1 MGRFIFSYSIFSRIF
16 TLHRVK
22 WRCWR
27 WRGWRRAEVTLT
39 GDSSN
44 RPAEDP
50 LSEPDSPTQRI
61 GTTTRVSAADIP
73 TRRTTEENAACAATQ
88 SKDLCCTRL
97 VESSPTES
105 L

>member
-1 MGRFIFSYSIFSRIF
+1 MGLRLVFSYSIFSRIF
-16 TLHRVK
+16 TIYRVK
-22 WRCWR
+22 WRWC
-27 WRGWRRAEVTLT
+27 GWRRAEVTLT
-39 GDSSN
+39 GDSPT

-50 LSEPDSPTQRI
+50 PSEPDSPTQRI
-61 GTTTRVSAADIP
+61 GTTMRVSVADIP